1 MRIGKIVFS
10 VIACSAITFGA
21 EILTLSRAY
30 ELALKNEPKLNSLA
44 LKTEAAQEYI
54 EQSKS
59 RLLPQLQGSLS
70 WGYYG
75 YNADYLRS
83 PVKEN
88 YSSYSLT
95 ASQPVYH
102 PEFWSGIDE
111 AKARKSATKY
121 QFNAEA
127 QKLGLDVAKAYFDLM
142 RTKQNILL
150 LNSKKEYY
158 QSKYKQLSEMLKLGL
173 SNRID
178 MLESKI
184 HLDKAT
190 AEWLREQKLLQV
202 ATLRLQHFINIEVGD
217 LPSFDLVSAD
227 INRLFQ
233 ERAIWEEKLRMNPS
247 LMSAVATEDMTRQ
260 QIAIQKYGH
269 YPKVDA
275 SISRKETYTQDT
287 VSHKYDNQAIVQV
300 SIPLYQ
306 GGYTES
312 KIRESLLMAQSAQKD
327 LEYTKLQTT
336 LRFEELWADHELNIQ
351 SLIVL
356 RDSEKSAEL
365 YLDSVEKGNSAGLKS
380 LVDVLEAKSKLYE
393 VKRDAVDAQYSLVGN
408 YLGLLDVSGE
418 LNSENI
424 AILETLAIHIDS
436 NK

>member
-1 MRIGKIVFS
+1 MIGKIVFS
-10 VIACSAITFGA
+10 IVACSAIAFGA
-21 EILTLSRAY
+21 EILTLSKAY
-30 ELALKNEPKLNSLA
+30 ELALKNEPKLSSLA
-44 LKTEAAQEYI
+44 LRTEAAQEYV

-59 RLLPQLQGSLS
+59 RLLPQVQGSLS

-75 YNADYLRS
+75 YDADYLRK

-88 YSSYSLT
+88 YSSYAIS
-95 ASQPVYH
+95 ASQSIYH
-102 PEFWSGIDE
+102 PELWRGIDE
-111 AKARKSATKY
+111 AKARKSAAKY

-158 QSKYKQLSEMLKLGL
+158 ESKYKQLGEMLKLGL

-178 MLESKI
+178 LLESKV
-184 HLDKAT
+184 HLDKTT

-202 ATLRLQHFINIEVGD
+202 ATLRLQHFINTEVGD
-217 LPSFDLVSAD
+217 LPSFNLVSAD

-233 ERAIWEEKLRMNPS
+233 ERTSWEEKLKMNPS
-247 LMSAVATEDMTRQ
+247 LMAAIATEDMARQ
-260 QIAIQKYGH
+260 QMAIQGYGH

-287 VSHKYDNQAIVQV
+287 VSHKYDNQAIVQI
-300 SIPLYQ
+300 SIPIYQ
-306 GGYTES
+306 GGYAES
-312 KIRESLLMAQSAQKD
+312 KIRESLLTAQSAQKD
-327 LEYTKLQTT
+327 LDYTRLQTA

-351 SLIVL
+351 SLVVL

-380 LVDVLEAKSKLYE
+380 VVDVLEAKAKLYE
-393 VKRDAVDAQYSLVGN
+393 VKRDAVDAQHSLVEN

-424 AILETLAIHIDS
+424 TTLETLAIQTE
-436 NK
+436 KK